1 MRKQVFIALAILTVV
16 LMARTAYIVHAQT
29 ATAAELR
36 AQLGS
41 RYDIV
46 ALQQGIA
53 LVPKATNSRIRMI
66 QVVNGAV
73 TVDGDTMTAAQ
84 LRDRLG
90 ADAATI
96 VQLTYLSAAEQRQ
109 LAAPESTPAAQ
120 PEPGATVT
128 APVAPPAPVSPPVP
142 SPAPAPGTPARTV
155 DRKGDIVRIGGGA
168 IIVNENERVEGDVV
182 AIGGPVT
189 INGEVTGDVVAVTGG
204 LTLGPRAVV
213 RGEVTAVGGP
223 FKRDPQAQVFGQVN
237 EVGIGANGQTLPPY
251 RIDAGN
257 LLFGNFASRIGRFIT
272 TLVRVLMF
280 MLFAL
285 IVTAVAQRPL
295 QQIGARIVAEPVR
308 AGLVGLLAEI
318 LFVPVL
324 CITIVA
330 LVISIIGIP
339 LLILVPFGIILVGV
353 VMLVGYTATAHI
365 AGRLVLDRFP
375 ARRTPGEEGIR
386 SERNPYMVVAIGIAV
401 IAALTLLGRLFAMA
415 VGGFGAPI
423 YIVGYLLEYLAW
435 TVGFG
440 AAIQTWM
447 QMRRGTSAPPMA
459 PTAAAPG
466 LA

>member
-1 MRKQVFIALAILTVV
+1 MRRQILCAFAVLTIA

-36 AQLGS
+36 TQLAN

-53 LVPKATNSRIRMI
+53 LVPKAAASKVRMI

-73 TVDGDTMTAAQ
+73 TVDGDTLTAAQ
-84 LRDRLG
+84 LRERLG

-109 LAAPESTPAAQ
+109 LAAPEAAPAAQ
-120 PEPGATVT
+120 PAPAATPGAT
-128 APVAPPAPVSPPVP
+128 PPPAPEPPP
-142 SPAPAPGTPARTV
+142 TSGTPARSV
-155 DRKGDIVRIGGGA
+155 QRSGDIVRFGGSA
-168 IIVNENERVEGDVV
+168 ITVAENERVEGDVV
-182 AIGGPVT
+182 GIGGSVN
-189 INGEVTGDVVAVTGG
+189 IDGEVTGDVVAVGGG
-204 LTLGPRAVV
+204 LTLGPKAVV
-213 RGEVTAVGGP
+213 HGEVTAVGGP
-223 FKRDPQAQVFGQVN
+223 FKRDAGAQVLGKVN

-251 RIDAGN
+251 RISAPN
-257 LLFGNFASRIGRFIT
+257 VLFGTFASRAGRFVT

-280 MLFAL
+280 ILFGL

-295 QQIGARIVAEPVR
+295 QQIGTRIVAEPVR

-324 CITIVA
+324 CITIIA

-353 VMLVGYTATAHI
+353 VMLVGYTAAAHI
-365 AGRLVLDRFP
+365 AGMFVLDRFP
-375 ARRTPGEEGIR
+375 GRRSVGEGVVR
-386 SERNPYMVVAIGIAV
+386 ADHSPYLVVAIGIAV
-401 IAALTLLGRLFAMA
+401 IAALTLLGRLFALA

-423 YIVGYLLEYLAW
+423 YVVGYLLEYLAW

-447 QMRRGTSAPPMA
+447 QMRRNPAAPVVAAPPA
-459 PTAAAPG
+459 TA
-466 LA
+466 